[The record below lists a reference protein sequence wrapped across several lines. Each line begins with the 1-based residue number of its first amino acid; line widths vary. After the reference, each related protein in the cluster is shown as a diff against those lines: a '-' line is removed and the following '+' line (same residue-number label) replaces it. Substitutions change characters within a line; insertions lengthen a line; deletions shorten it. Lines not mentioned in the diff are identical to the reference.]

1 MDDSSP
7 PSEVDY
13 AECVAA
19 NCNMDIE
26 ITDPSL
32 PSAENVTS
40 FSFSLPASNP
50 RVPLEEAPNSAVT
63 GNIDIS
69 TEPSPP
75 EVIPYSANVPAD
87 PSLWDGNFTATSL
100 FGTNEFLNS
109 DINNITCSLKR
120 MAYFLRQRNI
130 KDRDANSIRQLD
142 PFGESAWDFISA
154 IFESG
159 WDTLITANKSFIR
172 DNVTKEFGKSTKP
185 SPSANTRHGAHINK
199 VPPPIPPPPSKEI
212 LEKSRAHQQ
221 KIATKGKAPLS
232 YAQIASNV
240 TNALKIKE
248 AFPALP
254 NKKVLEMHNVAFGQH
269 TNRAKKVQFTT
280 KGPSRKQAI
289 IPVHND
295 LAESIMGDA
304 STHIFQINALL
315 KNIKSLMCSEFICPC
330 SGGIAIIT
338 NEVLNPSDLSIIG
351 NYFKSVEGI
360 NSNDILS
367 PRLLQSK
374 SYLKITGLPYL
385 RADSNKI
392 TSKNITDFMKHID
405 LFKNISLATK
415 PRIIKASPKSDMA
428 IIWFDIWD
436 TQNSSKA
443 KLLIN
448 HSFNLGRHITM
459 VRATNM
465 NLGVP
470 QCHNCW
476 KWSYSTFLYRAYGSR
491 CQKYSSPHKLEH
503 HRELAWCCKAN
514 PKSNSPPTQN
524 CPRHALSLFL
534 QMHQLQR

>member
-13 AECVAA
+13 AERVAA

-32 PSAENVTS
+32 PSAENVTC
-40 FSFSLPASNP
+40 FSFSLPTSNP
-50 RVPLEEAPNSAVT
+50 CVPLEEAPNSAIT
-63 GNIDIS
+63 SNIDTS

-87 PSLWDGNFTATSL
+87 PSLWDGNFMATSL

-120 MAYFLRQRNI
+120 MACFLRQRNV

-142 PFGESAWDFISA
+142 PFSESAWDFVSA

-159 WDTLITANKSFIR
+159 WDTLTTANKSSIR
-172 DNVTKEFGKSTKP
+172 DNFTKEFGKSTKP
-185 SPSANTRHGAHINK
+185 SPSVNICHGAHITK
-199 VPPPIPPPPSKEI
+199 VPRPSKEI
-212 LEKSRAHQQ
+212 LEKSKAHQQ
-221 KIATKGKAPLS
+221 KISTKGKSPLS

-254 NKKVLEMHNVAFGQH
+254 NKKVLEMHKAAFGQH

-304 STHIFQINALL
+304 STHIFQTNALL
-315 KNIKSLMCSEFICPC
+315 KNVKSSMCSEFICPC

-338 NEVLNPSDLSIIG
+338 NDVPNPSDLSIIEK
-351 NYFKSVEGI
+351 YFKSVKGI
-360 NSNDILS
+360 NSNDIPS
-367 PRLLQSK
+367 PRLPQSK
-374 SYLKITGLPYL
+374 SYLKIIGLSYL

-392 TSKNITDFMKHID
+392 TSENVTDFMKHID
-405 LFKNISLATK
+405 LFENISLATK

-428 IIWFDIWD
+428 IIWFDI
-436 TQNSSKA
+436 
-443 KLLIN
+443 
-448 HSFNLGRHITM
+448 
-459 VRATNM
+459 
-465 NLGVP
+465 
-470 QCHNCW
+470 
-476 KWSYSTFLYRAYGSR
+476 
-491 CQKYSSPHKLEH
+491 
-503 HRELAWCCKAN
+503 
-514 PKSNSPPTQN
+514 
-524 CPRHALSLFL
+524 
-534 QMHQLQR
+534 